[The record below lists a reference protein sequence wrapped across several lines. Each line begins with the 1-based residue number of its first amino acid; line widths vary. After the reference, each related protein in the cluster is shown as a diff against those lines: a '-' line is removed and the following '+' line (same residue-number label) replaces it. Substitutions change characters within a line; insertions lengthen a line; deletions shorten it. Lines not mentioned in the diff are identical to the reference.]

1 MAIPAAI
8 SLLVYKTTSVRG
20 GEETPR
26 WHGRAA
32 AESRSGSAAEPG
44 AKAKS
49 PAQPNTHLSPNPPLA
64 ALLAAQGSHCRTGVA
79 SAPHLGIRAAFCPV
93 VPLGLDEGASL
104 GLGAEEKWSW
114 RGCGG
119 CGQIPCIPACLLP
132 AP

>member
-1 MAIPAAI
+1 MAIPAAL

-44 AKAKS
+44 VKAKS
-49 PAQPNTHLSPNPPLA
+49 PAQPNTHFSPNSTPA
-64 ALLAAQGSHCRTGVA
+64 ALLAAQGSHCRAGVA
-79 SAPHLGIRAAFCPV
+79 SAPHLGVRAAFCPV
-93 VPLGLDEGASL
+93 IPLGWLWMRVAAWGSVQ
-104 GLGAEEKWSW
+104 KWSW

-119 CGQIPCIPACLLP
+119 CG
-132 AP
+132 